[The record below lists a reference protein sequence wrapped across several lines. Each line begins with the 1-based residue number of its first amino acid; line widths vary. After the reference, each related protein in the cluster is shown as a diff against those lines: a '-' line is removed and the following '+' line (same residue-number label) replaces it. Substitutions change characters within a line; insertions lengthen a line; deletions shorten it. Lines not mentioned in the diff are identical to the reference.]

1 MDLEHNSML
10 TQKVAATKLRPY
22 QTALK
27 SSETPKNTQGGMTG
41 VLETTSS
48 EMFQAADIW
57 ISAEEEI

>member
-48 EMFQAADIW
+48 EMFQAADI
-57 ISAEEEI
+57 